1 MFLLFI
7 STTDIVFPLSTLE
20 VLKSIEPVVGPWY
33 RLGLELGLTN
43 GTLETIEHN
52 HQRDVETCKRRMV
65 REWLKKPQ
73 ATWRS
78 LELALLKVGEEEAAA
93 DVAEEHSD
101 GKMKVPICSKQQFV
115 VHPVLV
121 IGIAVVIL

>member
-1 MFLLFI
+1 MPI
-7 STTDIVFPLSTLE
+7 IVSTTDIVFPLSTLE

-43 GTLETIEHN
+43 GTLETIEHD

-93 DVAEEHSD
+93 DIAEEHSD
-101 GKMKVPICSKQQFV
+101 GKMKVPKSNLSYFLC
-115 VHPVLV
+115 L
-121 IGIAVVIL
+121 L